1 MVLNYVRF
9 EFPKLI
15 CKLQSKPFL
24 WCGDLNLNQCQFD
37 LSFLNLKTPI
47 EAVFVLWRL
56 ESKIFCALKSLNAR
70 WSTIWSWIL
79 SLYHLIN
86 RLNKQDFTLSSL
98 NLHWAFTLDK
108 KNGGEIKL
116 TLQLKITTPESDK
129 RKLVF
134 KAFYVTSI
142 GSIQI
147 SSKFAVIV
155 IAWFSV
161 LFLPSDCKVSKT
173 SYLIRLIPS
182 FWSLKC

>member
-1 MVLNYVRF
+1 MWN
-9 EFPKLI
+9 
-15 CKLQSKPFL
+15 
-24 WCGDLNLNQCQFD
+24 GDLNKRF
-37 LSFLNLKTPI
+37 
-47 EAVFVLWRL
+47 
-56 ESKIFCALKSLNAR
+56 FCALKSLNAR

-98 NLHWAFTLDK
+98 NLHWAFKLDK
-108 KNGGEIKL
+108 KNGGEMKL

-173 SYLIRLIPS
+173 SHLIRLIPS
-182 FWSLKC
+182 FWSLKFYPWPML